1 MENKILATISGVEI
15 TENDLNNIIMRYPE
29 DKRGYFSSDMGK
41 KQILEQMIQ
50 FELMNKLGSEME
62 LDKTEEF
69 KAQVK
74 QVEKDLLTQA
84 TVNKVLSE
92 VTVTEEDAKKY
103 YEENKAQFEQPAT
116 VSAKHILVDN
126 EELCNE
132 IKNRIENEGLSF
144 EDAAKE
150 YSTCPSNAQGG
161 SLGVFGRGMM
171 VPEFEEAAF
180 ALDLEKVSEP
190 VKTQF
195 GYHLIKVE
203 SKNGADVMP
212 FEAVKEEVF
221 GRLTQQAQ
229 ENKFMTVIKELEDKY
244 EVKRF

>member
-1 MENKILATISGVEI
+1 MENKVLAIISGNEI

-41 KQILEQMIQ
+41 KQLLEQMIQ

-62 LDKTEEF
+62 IDKTEEF

-92 VTVTEEDAKKY
+92 VTVTEEEAKKY
-103 YEENKAQFEQPAT
+103 YEANKDMFKGKEA
-116 VSAKHILVDN
+116 VSAKHILVDS
-126 EELCNE
+126 EELCLEVKSKIDNNE
-132 IKNRIENEGLSF
+132 LTF
-144 EDAAKE
+144 EEAANK
-150 YSTCPSNAQGG
+150 YSSCPSKEQGG
-161 SLGVFGRGMM
+161 NLGEFGRGMM
-171 VPEFEEAAF
+171 VPEFENAAF
-180 ALDLEKVSEP
+180 ELEIGVVSEP

-203 SKNGADVMP
+203 SKKSADVMP
-212 FEAVKEEVF
+212 FEAVKQEVV

-229 ENKFMTVIKELEDKY
+229 ENKFMTVIKELEGKY

>member
-1 MENKILATISGVEI
+1 MENKVLAVISGTEI
-15 TENDLNNIIMRYPE
+15 TEKDLNSIIMRYPE
-29 DKRGYFSSDMGK
+29 EQRAMFNSEMGK
-41 KQILEQMIQ
+41 KQLLEQMIS
-50 FELMNKLGSEME
+50 FELMNKLGKEMK
-62 LDKTEEF
+62 LDETEEY
-69 KAQVK
+69 KASLA
-74 QVEKDLLTQA
+74 QVEKDLLTQM
-84 TVNKVLSE
+84 TINKVLSD
-92 VTVTEEDAKKY
+92 VTITDEDAKKY

-150 YSTCPSNAQGG
+150 YSTCQSNAQGG

-195 GYHLIKVE
+195 GYHLIKVDA
-203 SKNGADVMP
+203 KNEPKTSEFDEVKDKIVQQLIQQSQEKKYVDVM
-212 FEAVKEEVF
+212 
-221 GRLTQQAQ
+221 
-229 ENKFMTVIKELEDKY
+229 KELEAKY
-244 EVKRF
+244 EVKRS

>member
-1 MENKILATISGVEI
+1 MDNKVLVTIAGREI
-15 TENDLNNIIMRYPE
+15 TEKDLEAIISRYPQ
-29 DKRGYFSSDMGK
+29 DKRAYFDSEMGRN
-41 KQILEQMIQ
+41 QLLEQLVS
-50 FELMNKLGSEME
+50 FELMNKLGKEMK
-62 LDKTEEF
+62 LDETEEY
-69 KAQVK
+69 KASLA
-74 QVEKDLLTQA
+74 QVEKDLLTQM
-84 TVNKVLSE
+84 TINKVLSD
-92 VTVTEEDAKKY
+92 VTITDEDAKKY

-195 GYHLIKVE
+195 GYHLVKTE
-203 SKNGADVMP
+203 SKNEATVAK
-212 FEAVKEEVF
+212 FEDVKEQII
-221 GRLTQQAQ
+221 GNLMQQAQ
-229 ENKFMTVIKELEDKY
+229 QSKYAQLMKELEAKY
-244 EVKRF
+244 QVKRA